1 MMVLISY
8 DVSTTSEGGKTRLR
22 KIAKCCL
29 DYGQRVQNSV
39 FEGDVTKGD
48 LQEIRGYVEDTLNE
62 GESVII
68 YELSSENLVDRTVY
82 GEDPA
87 EDKRFL

>member
-1 MMVLISY
+1 MYVVVVY
-8 DVSTTSEGGKTRLR
+8 DMEAERTQKMLKFLR
-22 KIAKCCL
+22 RYL
-29 DYGQRVQNSV
+29 THVQNSV

-48 LQEIRGYVEDTLNE
+48 LQEIRGYVEDTLKE

-82 GEDPA
+82 GDDPA

>member
-1 MMVLISY
+1 MVVY
-8 DVSTTSEGGKTRLR
+8 DMEAERTQKMLKFLR
-22 KIAKCCL
+22 RYL
-29 DYGQRVQNSV
+29 THVQNSV